1 MFLLLYAVLFLG
13 EAGVVDLEV
22 LIWFLLCAFS
32 IESVLLTLRHGFDPF
47 LGDLFSVEPVL
58 VVLRYKILSY
68 SALLLVGSMWL
79 TLRHRCCDVFFM
91 VKPILLAWRHDLDPF
106 G

>member
-1 MFLLLYAVLFLG
+1 MLCAVLFLG

-47 LGDLFSVEPVL
+47 LDDLFSVEPVL
-58 VVLRYKILSY
+58 MVLRYKILSY

-79 TLRHRCCDVFFM
+79 TLRHRCCVVFFM
-91 VKPILLAWRHDLDPF
+91 VKPILWAWRHDFDPF

>member
-1 MFLLLYAVLFLG
+1 MLYAVLFLG

-32 IESVLLTLRHGFDPF
+32 VESVLLTLRHDFDPF

-58 VVLRYKILSY
+58 LALRCKI
-68 SALLLVGSMWL
+68 L
-79 TLRHRCCDVFFM
+79 TLRCASSGRVDVVDSEAPMLCCV
-91 VKPILLAWRHDLDPF
+91 LHDEADLVGLETRF
-106 G
+106 